1 MTRLSTDEAPDEV
14 TRAVAAAKA
23 GDRDA
28 LRYLYVRFADHVYR
42 YVRKTVRDDHEAE
55 DVTQQVFTKLMTIL
69 PKYEQ
74 REVPFSA
81 WLLRVA
87 RNLALDHVGSRRA
100 VPSDDVPDSAVD
112 ADDFTSD
119 RLRTLREA
127 LASLPRDQRT
137 VLVMR
142 HLLGLS
148 PGEIAQRIG
157 RSEGAVHGLH
167 HRGRAA
173 IRKAL
178 LSDASAPATMPNPG
192 R

>member
-1 MTRLSTDEAPDEV
+1 MTLDTTDEV

-28 LRYLYVRFADHVYR
+28 IRYLYVRSADHVYH
-42 YVRKTVRDDHEAE
+42 YVRTIVRDAHEAE
-55 DVTQQVFTKLMTIL
+55 DVTQQVFAKLMTIL

-74 REVPFSA
+74 REVPFAA

-87 RNLALDHVGSRRA
+87 RNVALDHMRSIRA
-100 VPSDDVPDSAVD
+100 VPSGDVPDSAAN
-112 ADDFTSD
+112 ADDFAGD
-119 RLRTLREA
+119 RLLALREV
-127 LASLPRDQRT
+127 LDTLPRDQRA

-148 PGEIAQRIG
+148 PAEIAQRME
-157 RSEGAVHGLH
+157 RSEAAVHGLH

-173 IRKAL
+173 VRKRL
-178 LSDASAPATMPNPG
+178 LLDAWAPATMTDPS